1 MEGAN
6 VDGVGTVTKLEP
18 TVQGLHIFPS
28 WMSLSRN
35 LRWMDANGLGEVGA
49 EVLAAGVLTVKT
61 SAGVGNFFVED
72 MVKEV
77 LM

>member
-18 TVQGLHIFPS
+18 TVQGSHIFPS
-28 WMSLSRN
+28 WRSVSICGRN
-35 LRWMDANGLGEVGA
+35 FRWMDKDGLGEVGA
-49 EVLAAGVLTVKT
+49 EKT
-61 SAGVGNFFVED
+61 SVGVGNFFVED

-77 LM
+77 LKCWRKF